1 MVFILTATLMKV
13 VGQCKPFIMG
23 LNHDIFVVVYIYWLK
38 VIGMLASSIVTWIY
52 KQTGVR
58 VQKHVC

>member
-1 MVFILTATLMKV
+1 MKV
-13 VGQCKPFIMG
+13 VGQCKSFIMG

-38 VIGMLASSIVTWIY
+38 VIGMFASSIVTWIY